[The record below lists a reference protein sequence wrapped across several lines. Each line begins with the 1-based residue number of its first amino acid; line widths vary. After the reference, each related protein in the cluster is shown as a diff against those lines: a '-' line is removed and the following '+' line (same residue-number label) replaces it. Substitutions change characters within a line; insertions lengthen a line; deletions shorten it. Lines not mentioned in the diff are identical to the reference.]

1 MKNAL
6 VSIVVLFLCANAIAN
21 HPTNIESMIKQKEL
35 ETIIAELKSKAAADQ
50 HARIE
55 KGVVQAASFWRA
67 EDGSADDFKQLCMEQ
82 SAVDAAQRQAMFVRI
97 QDNFELLFG
106 SFNKVNVGLKIPLH
120 VDEGEILPIDRIFG
134 GYGVGSHFSDDMFAN
149 KIAFITILNFP
160 FFSLDE
166 KMEHGPK
173 WSRLE
178 WAYARMG
185 DVFKSR
191 IPARLLLDYE
201 QIVTNA
207 DAYISDYNIYVGN
220 LTDKK
225 GNTHFPTD
233 LKLISHWG
241 LRDEIKANYANK
253 EGFIRQSLIY
263 ETMLNI
269 IRQNIPGEV
278 INNPDYQWNP
288 MSNTLL
294 KNGVAVAHTPEP
306 DTRYQH
312 MINLFGLLKLID
324 AYSPHF
330 PDYISRKFEEDMELR
345 VEEVESLFV
354 SLISTPE
361 LKEIGKVI
369 EKRLGRKLQPWDIW
383 YDGFKTRASLDISK
397 LDKIL
402 QEKYPDKTTFEADL
416 PNILIKFGFD
426 ADSARTISS
435 RIIVDPSR
443 GAGHAWGAAMKS
455 DKARLR
461 TRIGTNGMD
470 YKGYNIAIH
479 EFGHNVEQ
487 TISLQNVDYYM
498 LNGVPNTSFTEAL
511 AFVFQARDLELLG
524 MEQSDEMS
532 KHLAALDNLWSN
544 YEIMGVSLVDINT
557 WKWLYAHPDATAAE
571 LKEAVNSISKEI
583 WNKYYAPVF
592 GVKDTPILAVYS
604 HMIDY
609 PLYLSAYP
617 IGQLIEFQFGSHIHG
632 KNFADE
638 VYKAFTQ
645 GRLIPQLWMK
655 GAVGTE
661 ISALPAIEAART
673 ALNAVRS
680 SAQ

>member
-1 MKNAL
+1 MKTLVIGAFAL
-6 VSIVVLFLCANAIAN
+6 LSFFPALLGQT
-21 HPTNIESMIKQKEL
+21 TNKEVMTKNQNLKEL
-35 ETIIAELKSKAAADQ
+35 ISEVKAKADSDQ
-50 HARIE
+50 HRRIE
-55 KGVVQAASFWRA
+55 KGLLQAFSFWRE
-67 EDGSADDFKQLCMEQ
+67 EDGTFDDFRQLCLEH
-82 SAVDAAQRQAMFVRI
+82 SATTSAQRQAMFLRI

-106 SFNKVNVGLKIPLH
+106 SFNKISVGLKIPLH
-120 VDEGEILPIDRIFG
+120 VDEGEIIPVDRIFG
-134 GYGVGSHFSDDMFAN
+134 GYGAGSHFSDDMFAN
-149 KIAFITILNFP
+149 KIAFITIMNFP
-160 FFSLDE
+160 FYSLDE
-166 KMEHGPK
+166 KTELGPD

-207 DAYISDYNIYVGN
+207 DGYISNYNIYVGK
-220 LTDKK
+220 LTDKNGK
-225 GNTHFPTD
+225 THFPAD

-241 LRDEIKANYANK
+241 LRDEIKASYAIG
-253 EGFIRQSLIY
+253 EGFTRQSLIY
-263 ETMLNI
+263 ETMLRI
-269 IRQNIPGEV
+269 IRQEIPQEV
-278 INNPDYQWNP
+278 INNNEFNWNP
-288 MSNTLL
+288 MSNALM
-294 KNGVAVAHTPEP
+294 KDGKKIIHTPEP

-312 MINLFGLLKLID
+312 MINLFGALKNID
-324 AYSPHF
+324 VYSPHF
-330 PDYISRKFEEDMELR
+330 PDYISRKFEEDMEIR
-345 VEEVESLFV
+345 VEEVEAVFV
-354 SLISTPE
+354 ELISAPE

-383 YDGFKTRASLDISK
+383 YDGFKTRSSLDINK
-397 LDKIL
+397 LDKML
-402 QEKYPDKTTFEADL
+402 QEKYPDKAAFEADL
-416 PNILIKFGFD
+416 PNILVKLGFD
-426 ADSARTISS
+426 TDSARSIAS

-524 MEQSDEMS
+524 LEKSDDQSR
-532 KHLAALDNLWSN
+532 HFAALDNLWSN
-544 YEIMGVSLVDINT
+544 YEIMGVSLVDIHV
-557 WKWLYAHPDATAAE
+557 WKWLYAHPEATATE
-571 LKEAVNSISKEI
+571 LKEAVNRIAVET
-583 WNKYYAPVF
+583 WNKYYYPVF
-592 GVKDTPILAVYS
+592 GIKDSPILAVYS

-617 IGQLIEFQFGSHIHG
+617 IGQLIEFQFGSYIRD
-632 KNFADE
+632 KNFAAE

-655 GAVGTE
+655 GAVGSE
-661 ISALPAIEAART
+661 ITAEPAIEAARS
-673 ALNAVRS
+673 ALTFLR
-680 SAQ
+680 